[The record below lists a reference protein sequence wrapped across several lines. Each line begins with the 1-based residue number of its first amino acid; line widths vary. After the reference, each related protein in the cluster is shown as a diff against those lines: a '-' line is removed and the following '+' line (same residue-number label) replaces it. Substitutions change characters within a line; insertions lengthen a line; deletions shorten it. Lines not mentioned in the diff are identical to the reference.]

1 MTARP
6 LSSATHGAKR
16 LTSLSHGAGC
26 GCKLSAA
33 DLRPI
38 IASLPRS
45 SDPRVLVGADTA
57 DDAGVVQLSPDLAI
71 VQTADFFTPIV
82 DDPYAFG
89 RIAATNALSD
99 IYAMGARPVS
109 ALNLVAYP
117 LATLGPDVL
126 REILRG
132 GAEAAGAAGAAVIG
146 GHSIDDPEPKY
157 GMAVTG
163 VVAPDAVLTNAGG
176 RAGDALVLTKPL
188 GAGAVATAIK
198 RGLATDDLVQRA
210 IAVMTTLNDRA
221 AEQARAA
228 GTHALTDVTGFGL
241 LGHVHEL
248 AVASGVAAEIDARA
262 VPAIEGALELLETD
276 AAVAGGSVRNRADA
290 ETFTRWADRVGEP
303 RRRLLTDA
311 MTSGGLLAAVD
322 PARAVEIDGAVV
334 GRLVGGDPGTIAV
347 S

>member
-1 MTARP
+1 MAA
-6 LSSATHGAKR
+6 S

-38 IASLPRS
+38 VAGLPRPD
-45 SDPRVLVGADTA
+45 DPRVLVAADTA
-57 DDAGVVQLSPDLAI
+57 DDAAVVRLTDDLAI

-117 LATLGPDVL
+117 LETLGPDVL

-132 GAEAAGAAGAAVIG
+132 GADAAAAAGAAVVG

-157 GMAVTG
+157 GMAVIG
-163 VVAPDAVLTNAGG
+163 VVAPGEVLTNAGG
-176 RAGDALVLTKPL
+176 QEGDALVLTKPL

-198 RGLATDDLVQRA
+198 KGLATDELVERA
-210 IAVMTTLNDRA
+210 VTVMTTLNDRA
-221 AEQARAA
+221 AEQARVA
-228 GTHALTDVTGFGL
+228 GAHALTDVSGFGL
-241 LGHVHEL
+241 LGHLHEL
-248 AVASGVAAEIDARA
+248 ASASGLAAEVHAAA
-262 VPAIEGALELLETD
+262 VPAIALELLED
-276 AAVAGGSVRNRADA
+276 DRCVAGGSRRNRADA
-290 ETFTRWADRVGEP
+290 ETFTRWGDDVPEA

-311 MTSGGLLAAVD
+311 MTSGGLLAAVPGPD
-322 PARAVEIDGAVV
+322 GVDGALI
-334 GRLVGGDPGTIAV
+334 GRLVAGEPGTISV
-347 S
+347 I

>member
-1 MTARP
+1 MP
-6 LSSATHGAKR
+6 

-33 DLRPI
+33 ALRPI
-38 IASLPRS
+38 VASLPRPA
-45 SDPRVLVGADTA
+45 DPRVLVAADTA
-57 DDAGVVQLSPDLAI
+57 DDAGVVQLTDDLAI

-99 IYAMGARPVS
+99 IYAMGATPV
-109 ALNLVAYP
+109 AAVNLVAYP
-117 LATLGPDVL
+117 LETLGPDLL

-132 GAEAAGAAGAAVIG
+132 GGDAAAEAGAAVVG

-163 VVAPDAVLTNAGG
+163 IVAPGDVLTNAGG

-198 RGLATDDLVQRA
+198 RGLAAPDLVARA
-210 IAVMTTLNDRA
+210 IEVMTTLNDRA
-221 AEQARAA
+221 AVQARAA
-228 GTHALTDVTGFGL
+228 GAHALTDVTGFGL

-248 AVASGVAAEIDARA
+248 AEASGVAAEVEAAA
-262 VPAIEGALELLETD
+262 VPALDGVLELLETD
-276 AAVAGGSVRNRADA
+276 AAVAGGSRRNRADA
-290 ETFTRWADRVGEP
+290 ESFTRFDDAVPEP
-303 RRRLLTDA
+303 RRRLLCDA
-311 MTSGGLLAAVD
+311 MTSGGLLAAV
-322 PARAVEIDGAVV
+322 PAGRAGEIDGVLV
-334 GRLVGGDPGTIAV
+334 GRLVAGAAGTIAV
-347 S
+347 V

>member
-1 MTARP
+1 MTAP
-6 LSSATHGAKR
+6 

-38 IASLPRS
+38 VASLPQPT
-45 SDPRVLVGADTA
+45 DPRVLVAADTA
-57 DDAGVVQLSPDLAI
+57 DDAGVVQLSDDLAI
-71 VQTADFFTPIV
+71 VQTVDFFTPIV

-99 IYAMGARPVS
+99 VYAMGGRPVS

-117 LATLGPDVL
+117 LETLGPDVL

-132 GAEAAGAAGAAVIG
+132 GADAAAAAGVAVVG

-157 GMAVTG
+157 GMAVIG
-163 VVAPDAVLTNAGG
+163 VVAPGDVLTNAGG

-198 RGLATDDLVQRA
+198 RRLAPDDLVERA
-210 IAVMTTLNDRA
+210 VAVMTTLNDRA
-221 AEQARAA
+221 AQQARAA
-228 GTHALTDVTGFGL
+228 GAHALTDVTGFGL
-241 LGHVHEL
+241 LGHLHEL
-248 AVASGVAAEIDARA
+248 AAASGLAAEIDAAA
-262 VPAIEGALELLETD
+262 VPAIDGVLELLETD
-276 AAVAGGSVRNRADA
+276 AAVAGGSRRNRADA
-290 ETFTRWADRVGEP
+290 ETFTTWGEVPEP

-311 MTSGGLLAAVD
+311 MTSGGLLAAVPRPD
-322 PARAVEIDGAVV
+322 EVDGWHI
-334 GRLVGGDPGTIAV
+334 GRLVAGDPGTIVVA
-347 S
+347 

>member
-1 MTARP
+1 MTAP
-6 LSSATHGAKR
+6 

-38 IASLPRS
+38 VASLPRPD
-45 SDPRVLVGADTA
+45 DPRVLVAADTA
-57 DDAGVVQLSPDLAI
+57 DDAGVVQLSDDLAI

-99 IYAMGARPVS
+99 VYAMGARPVS
-109 ALNLVAYP
+109 ALNLVAFP
-117 LATLGPDVL
+117 LETLGPDVL

-132 GAEAAGAAGAAVIG
+132 GADAAAAAGAAVVG

-163 VVAPDAVLTNAGG
+163 VVAPRDVLTNAGG
-176 RAGDALVLTKPL
+176 QVGDALVLTKPL

-198 RGLATDDLVQRA
+198 RGLASPELVERA
-210 IAVMTTLNDRA
+210 VAVMTTLNDRA
-221 AEQARAA
+221 AAQARAA
-228 GTHALTDVTGFGL
+228 GAHALTDVTGFGL

-248 AVASGVAAEIDARA
+248 AAASGVAVEIDAAA
-262 VPAIEGALELLETD
+262 VPAIEGVLELLETD
-276 AAVAGGSVRNRADA
+276 AAVAGGSRRNRADA
-290 ETFTRWADRVGEP
+290 ETFTRWGDVPEI

-311 MTSGGLLAAVD
+311 MTSGGLLAAVPRPD
-322 PARAVEIDGAVV
+322 EIEGWVV
-334 GRLVGGDPGTIAV
+334 GRLVAGEPGTIAV
-347 S
+347 R